1 MKIIQVLNS
10 IIEKKDK
17 ITNVKPLGSLYF
29 FLFDGEFKW
38 AIERDN
44 SGDSYSVYFFPSK
57 EALIDYLSSTLTW
70 MEEDYVKYS
79 TEELKSKEA
88 FETFKDLYQIVVDKV
103 FDIDKMFDKII
114 SA

>member
-1 MKIIQVLNS
+1 M
-10 IIEKKDK
+10 
-17 ITNVKPLGSLYF
+17 YF

-38 AIERDN
+38 AIEREN
-44 SGDSYSVYFFPSK
+44 NEGIYSVYFFPSDSK
-57 EALIDYLSSTLTW
+57 SIEELSNHQDL
-70 MEEDYVKYS
+70 MYHIEYVKYS

-88 FETFKDLYQIVVDKV
+88 IETFKELYQIVVEKV